1 MPRFA
6 SLRAFARCVLIAVV
20 LAAAAPGLAQAEGTF
35 LGSRTVAYGSER
47 DTIEVPG
54 NAHYNLV
61 RLCVAQRAINFYDL
75 NFRFANGGHQDA
87 AVKVRIGPGECT
99 RWIDLKGEDR
109 NLVRIVMWYE
119 TFGSSGARAVVSAY
133 GKN

>member
-1 MPRFA
+1 
-6 SLRAFARCVLIAVV
+6 LRALSRALLVAAALLAAPV
-20 LAAAAPGLAQAEGTF
+20 LAQAAEGTF
-35 LGSRTVAYGSER
+35 LGSRTVSYGSER

-54 NAHYNLV
+54 GALYNLV
-61 RLCVAQRAINFYDL
+61 RLCVAERAINFYDL

>member
-1 MPRFA
+1 MTLLA
-6 SLRAFARCVLIAVV
+6 SLRALSRLTLVAAL
-20 LAAAAPGLAQAEGTF
+20 LAIAPGVAQAAEGTF

-54 NAHYNLV
+54 GALYNFV
-61 RLCVAQRAINFYDL
+61 RLCVAERAINFYDL

-87 AVKVRIGPGECT
+87 AVRLRVGPGECT
-99 RWIDLKGEDR
+99 RWIDLKGDNR
-109 NLVRIVMWYE
+109 NLVRIVLWYE
-119 TFGSSGARAVVSAY
+119 TYGSSGARAVVSAY